1 MDKIISAYDIAK
13 SNTIKGDFIDR
24 LHSKYTV
31 IFLFSTCILV
41 GLRQYDKKAIACWLP
56 NQFSDEQTA
65 YTHQLCWVNN
75 TYYYPSEKDADL
87 FPETLKHVIPYYQF
101 ILFLLLAQSVLF
113 YFPTLIW
120 RSTVNDSAGYIN
132 KLLDQ
137 VEKSKIA
144 SVINDASKQ
153 NEASKNN
160 DLNQK
165 LHSKSLLKTI
175 SEKEEALIINDDS
188 MNSQDSSSQDF
199 KNPSFLSSDYTEKF
213 KHDFKT
219 LLFVERTNSK
229 SGKKYSA
236 YEDDQEKASVLKK
249 QESANTKKRFHFNR
263 SQFSQMSKKKII
275 SFMKPKIGVK
285 NLAKSYLLLKF
296 LNLLNVF
303 LQIVML
309 HFIFGAEFYK
319 YGLDFLSKL
328 MTQQDPYELSTQF
341 PILTFCDFYV
351 HQNMR
356 QIHWNTVQ
364 CILSINIL
372 IEKIYVII
380 WFWLVLLLVVTF
392 FNLFSWIFEIIL
404 PGRIEFLFK
413 YINIRIKMLNNVN
426 NLNGNSIDL
435 NARKT
440 RQVANDQIISYVTK
454 ENLKKFQ
461 NKYLSNDGY
470 IMLHIIKSVAGD
482 IVFMELLYEIWMD
495 FVNSNAHYENSE
507 HKGRFDENDE
517 NSRYEE
523 TRKKL

>member
-1 MDKIISAYDIAK
+1 M
-13 SNTIKGDFIDR
+13 
-24 LHSKYTV
+24 
-31 IFLFSTCILV
+31 
-41 GLRQYDKKAIACWLP
+41 
-56 NQFSDEQTA
+56 
-65 YTHQLCWVNN
+65 
-75 TYYYPSEKDADL
+75 
-87 FPETLKHVIPYYQF
+87 
-101 ILFLLLAQSVLF
+101 
-113 YFPTLIW
+113 
-120 RSTVNDSAGYIN
+120 NDSAGYIN

-144 SVINDASKQ
+144 SAINDASKHNDTSKH
-153 NEASKNN
+153 NELR

-165 LHSKSLLKTI
+165 IPTRSLLKTI

-188 MNSQDSSSQDF
+188 MNSQDSVSQDF
-199 KNPSFLSSDYTEKF
+199 KNQSLLSNEYTEKF
-213 KHDFKT
+213 KNDFKT

-229 SGKKYSA
+229 SKKNDA
-236 YEDDQEKASVLKK
+236 FDDDDQETTRLQKRQDSSNVKKGFFAKA
-249 QESANTKKRFHFNR
+249 
-263 SQFSQMSKKKII
+263 QFSQISRKKII
-275 SFMKPKIGVK
+275 SFMKPRIGVK

-296 LNLLNVF
+296 LNLLNVIF
-303 LQIVML
+303 QIIML

-328 MTQQDPYELSTQF
+328 LTQQDPYELSTQF

-380 WFWLVLLLVVTF
+380 WFWLVILLVVTL
-392 FNLFSWIFEIIL
+392 FNLLSWSFEMIL

-413 YINIRIKMLNNVN
+413 YINIRIKMLNNCN
-426 NLNGNSIDL
+426 NLNGNSIDS
-435 NARKT
+435 NGKKT
-440 RQVANDQIISYVTK
+440 RQVANDQVISWVTK

-495 FVNSNAHYENSE
+495 FVNSNPAYEDENN
-507 HKGRFDENDE
+507 KDRFDEN
-517 NSRYEE
+517 SR
-523 TRKKL
+523 